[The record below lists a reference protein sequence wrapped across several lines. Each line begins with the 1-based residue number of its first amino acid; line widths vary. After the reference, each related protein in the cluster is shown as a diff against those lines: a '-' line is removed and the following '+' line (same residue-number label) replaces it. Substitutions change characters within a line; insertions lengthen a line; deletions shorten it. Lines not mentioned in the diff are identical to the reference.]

1 MKAYVALLRG
11 VNVGGKNRV
20 KMPELLSLL
29 SGLGLNRLNSYLQS
43 GNLVFESDQI
53 DSRVLVTA
61 IEKRIQEGLGLDVAV
76 LVKSESEMSGVDSLN
91 PFLKQSGLNSQ
102 FLYVT
107 YLFEQPPEDKI
118 KLIENFKDPRD
129 SFWVVDRQVYL
140 HCPVGYGKT
149 KFSNSF
155 FEKQL
160 GMAATTRNW
169 RTAKALKDLAESL
182 RS

>member
-11 VNVGGKNRV
+11 VNVGGKNCV

-61 IEKRIQEGLGLDVAV
+61 IEKRIQEG
-76 LVKSESEMSGVDSLN
+76 SESEMSGVDSLN